1 MLALSLRLE
10 AACPVGEEGERG
22 CKGLSDNL
30 ARLVGEEKRRV
41 DGDVTDGERVAVG
54 TELGIQGLE
63 MVEDCLLGTLHL
75 GKVAARKGEVN
86 KRGRSI
92 FHIVILIYGE
102 TKSFACSE
110 RCRLCENA
118 FTY

>member
-10 AACPVGEEGERG
+10 AACPVGAEGERG

-41 DGDVTDGERVAVG
+41 NGDDTDGERVAVG
-54 TELGIQGLE
+54 NELWIEGFE
-63 MVEDCLLGTLHL
+63 MVEDSLLGTLHL

-86 KRGRSI
+86 KRGRSS
-92 FHIVILIYGE
+92 FHIVI
-102 TKSFACSE
+102 
-110 RCRLCENA
+110 
-118 FTY
+118 

>member
-41 DGDVTDGERVAVG
+41 DGDDTDGERVAVG
-54 TELGIQGLE
+54 NELWIEGFE
-63 MVEDCLLGTLHL
+63 MVEDSLLGTLHL

-86 KRGRSI
+86 KRERSS
-92 FHIVILIYGE
+92 FHIVI
-102 TKSFACSE
+102 
-110 RCRLCENA
+110 
-118 FTY
+118 

>member
-41 DGDVTDGERVAVG
+41 DGDDTDGERVAEG

-75 GKVAARKGEVN
+75 GKVAARKGEEN
-86 KRGRSI
+86 KRGRSS
-92 FHIVILIYGE
+92 FHIVICI
-102 TKSFACSE
+102 
-110 RCRLCENA
+110 
-118 FTY
+118 

>member
-41 DGDVTDGERVAVG
+41 DGDDTFVRRSPHLFS
-54 TELGIQGLE
+54 LGLECLE

>member
-1 MLALSLRLE
+1 MLALSLLLE

-41 DGDVTDGERVAVG
+41 DGDDTDGERVAVG
-54 TELGIQGLE
+54 NELWIEGFE

-75 GKVAARKGEVN
+75 GQVAARKGEEN
-86 KRGRSI
+86 KRGRSS
-92 FHIVILIYGE
+92 FHIVI
-102 TKSFACSE
+102 
-110 RCRLCENA
+110 
-118 FTY
+118 